1 MGTGLKADLVGNANE
16 AQKPIHFTGIQEKA
30 TEKGKVVREICLNS
44 FLAEKGKKTKN
55 KNKQKTN
62 PQQYEKSSI
71 LHFATGTL
79 ACIYMSMAYVM

>member
-44 FLAEKGKKTKN
+44 FLAEKGKKQQT
-55 KNKQKTN
+55 KTN
-62 PQQYEKSSI
+62 KKQTLSNMKSLQYSI
-71 LHFATGTL
+71 LQLEHLL
-79 ACIYMSMAYVM
+79 AYT